1 MTSSFLPYDALVQT
15 VAAIFAAHLPPE
27 DAAHVARCLVE
38 ADARGVASHG
48 IGRIPVYTQR
58 LRLGLVNPRPTL
70 DVSGGGGAT
79 AHLDGDNGMGY
90 VVARKA
96 MDEAIARAGIHGIS
110 LVLASHSNHFG
121 MSATYVQQALD
132 AGLGAF
138 VFTNAPP
145 LMPVWGGSTPFLGTS
160 PFAFGAPGDTPLL
173 LDMATSV
180 VAFGKI
186 RRAAR
191 MGESIPADWAL
202 DAQGRATTDPHA
214 AIDGV
219 VLPMGGPKGSGLGL
233 MMELLAGVMSGAAF
247 GGEVRNQ
254 NADFTAP
261 QNVGHAFVAF
271 RPDVFLSPAE
281 YRQRAAELVR
291 RAKACPPAEGF
302 TGISMPGER
311 EDALARAARAEGL
324 KVSEQDRDMLRKEL
338 ELAGLPVAQPSLTVS
353 AALRGA
359 VGSVRQEGSRHF
371 APRNAGV
378 NHPSPAEVPPGSP
391 PRLGLYSQPTQPSQ
405 PHCAATS
412 SITPNR

>member
-1 MTSSFLPYDALVQT
+1 MDTTLQPYDELVHT
-15 VAAIFAAHLPPE
+15 VTRIFSAHLPPE
-27 DAAHVARCLVE
+27 DAQQVAQCLVE

-58 LRLGLVNPRPTL
+58 LRLGLVNPRPQL
-70 DVSGGGGAT
+70 VVSGDGDAT
-79 AHLDGDNGMGY
+79 AHVDGDNGMGY

-96 MDEAIARAGIHGIS
+96 MAEAITRAKQHGIS

-121 MSATYVQQALD
+121 MSASYVQQALD

-145 LMPVWGGSTPFLGTS
+145 LMPVWGGRTPFLGTS
-160 PFAFGAPGDTPLL
+160 PFAFGAPGATPLL

-191 MGESIPADWAL
+191 LGESIPADWAL

-254 NADFTAP
+254 NADFSAP
-261 QNVGHAFVAF
+261 QNVGHAFIAF
-271 RPDVFLSPAE
+271 KPDAFLSFAD
-281 YRQRAAELVR
+281 YQTRASQLVQ
-291 RAKACPPAEGF
+291 RAKACTPAEGF
-302 TGISMPGER
+302 SGINMPGER
-311 EDALARAARAEGL
+311 EAAMAQQARREGI
-324 KVSEQDRDMLRKEL
+324 Q
-338 ELAGLPVAQPSLTVS
+338 VS
-353 AALRGA
+353 AQDLAMLQ
-359 VGSVRQEGSRHF
+359 QEQ
-371 APRNAGV
+371 V
-378 NHPSPAEVPPGSP
+378 LAE
-391 PRLGLYSQPTQPSQ
+391 T
-405 PHCAATS
+405 AEA
-412 SITPNR
+412 

>member
-1 MTSSFLPYDALVQT
+1 MDTTLLPYDELVQT
-15 VAAIFAAHLPPE
+15 VTEIFSAHLPAD
-27 DAAHVARCLVE
+27 DARHVAQCLVE

-58 LRLGLVNPRPTL
+58 LRLGLVNPKPQL
-70 DVSGGGGAT
+70 KVSGDGNGLGAT
-79 AHLDGDNGMGY
+79 AHVDGDNGMGY
-90 VVARKA
+90 VVAHKA
-96 MDEAIARAGIHGIS
+96 MAEAITRAQQHGIS

-121 MSATYVQQALD
+121 MSASYVQQALN

-145 LMPVWGGSTPFLGTS
+145 LMPVWGGRTPFLGTS
-160 PFAFGAPGDTPLL
+160 PFAFGAPGATPLL

-191 MGESIPADWAL
+191 LGESIPADWAL

-254 NADFTAP
+254 NADFSAP
-261 QNVGHAFVAF
+261 QNVGHAFIAF
-271 RPDVFLSPAE
+271 KPDAFLSITDYQA
-281 YRQRAAELVR
+281 RAAQLVE
-291 RAKACPPAEGF
+291 RAKACTPAEGF
-302 TGISMPGER
+302 SGIHMPGER
-311 EDALARAARAEGL
+311 EAAMAAQARREGIQLSAQDLAMLQQEQALA
-324 KVSEQDRDMLRKEL
+324 
-338 ELAGLPVAQPSLTVS
+338 LA
-353 AALRGA
+353 
-359 VGSVRQEGSRHF
+359 
-371 APRNAGV
+371 
-378 NHPSPAEVPPGSP
+378 PA
-391 PRLGLYSQPTQPSQ
+391 
-405 PHCAATS
+405 
-412 SITPNR
+412 

>member
-1 MTSSFLPYDALVQT
+1 MNTTLMPYGELVQT
-15 VAAIFAAHLPPE
+15 VANIFCAHLPMD
-27 DAAHVARCLVE
+27 DAQQVAQCLVE

-58 LRLGLVNPRPTL
+58 LRLGLVNPRPQLQVTG
-70 DVSGGGGAT
+70 DGAT
-79 AHLDGDNGMGY
+79 AHVDGDNGMGY

-96 MDEAIARAGIHGIS
+96 MAEAITRAQQHGIS

-121 MSATYVQQALD
+121 MSASYVQQALD

-145 LMPVWGGSTPFLGTS
+145 LMPVWGGRTPFLGTS
-160 PFAFGAPGDTPLL
+160 PFAFGAPGATPLL

-191 MGESIPADWAL
+191 LGEAIPADWAL

-254 NADFTAP
+254 NADFSAP
-261 QNVGHAFVAF
+261 QNVGHAFIVF
-271 RPDVFLSPAE
+271 KPDAFLSPAD
-281 YRQRAAELVR
+281 YQARAAQLVE
-291 RAKACPPAEGF
+291 RAKACTPAEGF
-302 TGISMPGER
+302 SGIHMPGER
-311 EDALARAARAEGL
+311 EAAMAQQARREGIQVSAQDLAMLQQELALAE
-324 KVSEQDRDMLRKEL
+324 VI
-338 ELAGLPVAQPSLTVS
+338 
-353 AALRGA
+353 AL
-359 VGSVRQEGSRHF
+359 S
-371 APRNAGV
+371 
-378 NHPSPAEVPPGSP
+378 
-391 PRLGLYSQPTQPSQ
+391 
-405 PHCAATS
+405 
-412 SITPNR
+412 